1 VVNLQPSVEEMAVKN
16 RTAAANGRRRPERL
30 LALTTEE
37 AVEQLDQALR
47 AVGIILPSL
56 GIDPV
61 TGASDQP
68 FPLVRLG
75 CCNMTV
81 AARLAAV
88 LRKAAET

>member
-1 VVNLQPSVEEMAVKN
+1 MKN
-16 RTAAANGRRRPERL
+16 RTPAANGRRGANPI

-47 AVGIILPSL
+47 GVGIILPSL
-56 GIDPV
+56 GVDPV
-61 TGASDQP
+61 TGASDKP
-68 FPLVRLG
+68 FPLVQLG